1 MTTFWKLFRNIG
13 KYKSLVTGNMICN
26 LLVAMFTV
34 VSIPAIIPFFE
45 ILFDQ
50 VELVTDQV
58 APEFSISGIVLWAK
72 YQYSRLI
79 IEFDKQTALLYI
91 CSFIVLIFFFK
102 NLFRYL
108 SLAFLVPVRN
118 GIVRDVRLKLYEK
131 VLDLPMAYYSKER
144 KGDLIAR
151 FSTDVQEIEHSILN
165 VIEVLV
171 KSPLIILGSIGFML
185 YVSPTLTLF
194 VFVLILFT
202 VVIIGGISRTL
213 KKRSLEAQTKL
224 GSIIS
229 TTEETISGLKI
240 IKSFGAESYFSQ
252 LFSSQNNA
260 FRNLLNRIL
269 WRRDLSSPL
278 SEFLGVATVAVL
290 LWYGSNRVFAGDL
303 EPGTFFAFIFA
314 FFNVIEPAKSFSKA
328 YYDVQKGLA
337 AAERVDQV
345 LQEANPITEISNP
358 LPIQSQHSE
367 VVFRNVSFTYSTAEQ
382 SVLHDINFRIGA
394 GQVIALVGASGSGK
408 TTIIDLLNRFYDVT
422 AGTIEIN
429 GIDIRRYFLKDIRK
443 FSAIVSQDPIVFNDT
458 IHNNI
463 TLGREGAKMEDV
475 IRAAKVAQ
483 AHEFIEN
490 TEHGYQTFVGDRG
503 VRLSGGQLQR
513 ITLARAVLKDA
524 PLLILDEAT
533 SALDSESERA
543 VQQALGEIVR
553 DKTVVI
559 IAHRLSTIQHADEI
573 IVMKDGRIIERGKH
587 EDLVSHNG
595 EYKKFVQLQA
605 F

>member
-1 MTTFWKLFRNIG
+1 
-13 KYKSLVTGNMICN
+13 
-26 LLVAMFTV
+26 
-34 VSIPAIIPFFE
+34 
-45 ILFDQ
+45 
-50 VELVTDQV
+50 
-58 APEFSISGIVLWAK
+58 
-72 YQYSRLI
+72 
-79 IEFDKQTALLYI
+79 
-91 CSFIVLIFFFK
+91 
-102 NLFRYL
+102 
-108 SLAFLVPVRN
+108 
-118 GIVRDVRLKLYEK
+118 
-131 VLDLPMAYYSKER
+131 
-144 KGDLIAR
+144 
-151 FSTDVQEIEHSILN
+151 
-165 VIEVLV
+165 
-171 KSPLIILGSIGFML
+171 
-185 YVSPTLTLF
+185 
-194 VFVLILFT
+194 
-202 VVIIGGISRTL
+202 
-213 KKRSLEAQTKL
+213 
-224 GSIIS
+224 
-229 TTEETISGLKI
+229 
-240 IKSFGAESYFSQ
+240 
-252 LFSSQNNA
+252 
-260 FRNLLNRIL
+260 
-269 WRRDLSSPL
+269 
-278 SEFLGVATVAVL
+278 
-290 LWYGSNRVFAGDL
+290 
-303 EPGTFFAFIFA
+303 
-314 FFNVIEPAKSFSKA
+314 
-328 YYDVQKGLA
+328 
-337 AAERVDQV
+337 
-345 LQEANPITEISNP
+345 
-358 LPIQSQHSE
+358 
-367 VVFRNVSFTYSTAEQ
+367 YSTAEQ